1 MKKIFTF
8 FIAMVV
14 TLSMYAVIP
23 NTLGEKVDPTGRA
36 TELASKQQAHRQQ
49 MAKALG
55 LNQVER
61 TAAKV
66 APKANN
72 APKKAQNEV
81 ITLNY
86 DGFAGLMCVD
96 AELGVWWVGM
106 GCDDE
111 SRPEYGHNLQL
122 QWQAT
127 PNNPCGTFTTE
138 VFEYDYTHLMTPT
151 HLGSILF
158 EEVTMTLT
166 HEKVNANLERYVL
179 EATLLSE
186 EGDTYLVHAVHEN
199 IVAKSKVDI
208 YIENATMTQEAMRFT
223 VEGKND
229 DLEIKLV
236 VKNDEFIGIYN
247 KGAIDWENSKITHKG
262 ATVAPITFKAIVNL
276 ASHTETGELA
286 YVTEI
291 NMMGNDTIDYH
302 MILAAPLPA
311 PTDIIEL
318 TAIDLKVDDSY
329 AMYLGS
335 VDFYA
340 TTPEFSIRGG
350 WQDDFAEE
358 GTYDAAIF
366 LDAADMSTITS
377 LQAEVTV
384 TLGMD
389 NNWAIEGTMLGSDN
403 KIYNLHLTRTVPKQ
417 TDTVIVAFDKS
428 AKAYYYPYS
437 DYGTNDIQL
446 YNEDGKFKVSINVTD
461 IELGDQFDEEYI
473 IASYTYLEAKDNTKI
488 SVAEIVN
495 GKLYQVGDTT
505 KIEADFVTFQGVL
518 YQVRL
523 WYVAPTPTAKVNLD
537 IKNAEFIIDLEYNM
551 AYNLV
556 GYSADSSYM
565 FVFTAPAESKEDI
578 PGTFENDGKFGKF
591 GEGKYE
597 FDATTSYVAVWDTDI
612 EYYNF
617 YYIQKGKVV
626 VTMDTDDNITLTASV
641 VCEDA
646 IQYEVTLTSKY
657 EEPHIDYDAEEGAV
671 ERVYGPDT
679 ELTIND
685 RTQDYGLIYLQLT
698 DIIQGDVTAVYFVMS
713 EPDNETVLPLGT
725 YEINSTWL
733 DGTVTASIGMQWDD
747 DGMVSV
753 IPSYYAGYAEGYL
766 VGPYYFFQTG
776 TVVVDK
782 DDEGKWAIEIN
793 AVNSCGIP
801 VHIVYGNVPST
812 GVENINMNAANAIKK
827 IVDGRLLIIRDGKAY
842 NAVGVQVK

>member
-1 MKKIFTF
+1 MKKIFTLF
-8 FIAMVV
+8 MAMVV
-14 TLSMYAVIP
+14 ALSMYAVIP
-23 NTLGEKVDPTGRA
+23 HQLGEKVDPTGRA
-36 TELASKQQAHRQQ
+36 TELANKKQAHHQQ
-49 MAKALG
+49 LAKALG
-55 LNQVER
+55 LDQVER
-61 TAAKV
+61 KAANV
-66 APKANN
+66 APATKK

-138 VFEYDYTHLMTPT
+138 VFEFDYTHLMTPT

-179 EATLLSE
+179 EATLLSD

-208 YIENATMTQEAMRFT
+208 YIENATMTQEAMSFT
-223 VEGKND
+223 LEGKD
-229 DLEIKLV
+229 ADLDLKLV
-236 VKNDEFIGIYN
+236 VKNYEYIGIYN
-247 KGAIDWENSKITHKG
+247 KGAIDWANSSITHKG
-262 ATVAPITFKAIVNL
+262 ATVTPISFKAIVNL
-276 ASHTETGELA
+276 ASHTETGALA

-291 NMMGNDTIDYH
+291 NMLATDTVDYH
-302 MILAAPLPA
+302 FILASPLPE
-311 PTDIIEL
+311 PTETIEL

-377 LQAEVTV
+377 LQAKVTV

-446 YNEDGKFKVSINVTD
+446 YNEDDKYSVSLNVVD
-461 IELGDQFDEEYI
+461 VALGDQFDEEYI

-495 GKLYQVGDTT
+495 GKLYQTGDTT
-505 KIEADFVTFQGVL
+505 KLEADFVTFQGVL

-612 EYYNF
+612 EYYNS

-641 VCEDA
+641 VCDDA
-646 IQYEVTLTSKY
+646 VQYEVKLSSKY
-657 EEPHIDYDAEEGAV
+657 KEPHIDYDSEEGPIN
-671 ERVYGPDT
+671 RVYGPDA
-679 ELTIND
+679 ELIIND

-698 DIIQGDVTAVYFVMS
+698 DKVKGDVTAVYFVMS
-713 EPDNETVLPLGT
+713 EPDAETVLPVGT
-725 YEINSTWL
+725 YEINGTWM

-747 DGMVSV
+747 EGYVNV
-753 IPSYYAGYAEGYL
+753 IPSFYAGYADGYL
-766 VGPYYFFQTG
+766 VGPYYFFQEG
-776 TVVVDK
+776 TVVVTK
-782 DDEGKWAIEIN
+782 DDQGKLAIEIN
-793 AVNSCGIP
+793 AINSCKIP
-801 VHIVYGNVPST
+801 VHIVYGNVPSAN
-812 GVENINMNAANAIKK
+812 VDNVNVNAANAIKQ
-827 IVDGRLLIIRDGKAY
+827 IIEGQLLIIRDGKAF
-842 NAVGVQVK
+842 NALGVQVK